1 LDFHKLRA
9 RKGGTDMS
17 GSRDLVS
24 RRLLRFLGSGAIG
37 LIVVLGGCATAGS
50 SNPFVDA
57 TNMDSFLLRVESRN
71 SLDVSVYV
79 SPAGRRELVGTVQAN
94 GLEFFEFQY
103 PAGRPLNVEL
113 ETRMGDRFRLPT
125 LPFTG
130 SGRLDLVI
138 ASELRRSGFVNR
150 APE

>member
-1 LDFHKLRA
+1 
-9 RKGGTDMS
+9 MS
-17 GSRDLVS
+17 GSSDVAS
-24 RRLLRFLGSGAIG
+24 RRLLRFLGSGA
-37 LIVVLGGCATAGS
+37 LVLLLVLQGCATGGS
-50 SNPFVDA
+50 SNPFIDA

-71 SLDVSVYV
+71 SFDVSVYV
-79 SPAGRRELVGTVQAN
+79 NPAGRRELVGTVQAN

-113 ETRMGDRFRLPT
+113 ETRLGDRFRLPT
-125 LPFTG
+125 LAFTG
-130 SGRLDLVI
+130 GGRLDLLI